1 MKINFILIL
10 FILALIFMYSINVE
24 EDKNKSKNM
33 ELVLDIIVIF
43 MIFNIIYDYFYLREQ
58 FANTDLDLPDGTDY
72 YHHIVASNTDN
83 STKLQKAKSH
93 FDNLIGTTTN
103 KFRLKT
109 VINDDTYYVKTID
122 REECRFSDQTHLC
135 TNNLILV
142 KKDEQFEENLEADYK
157 LKIGC
162 EDENLQN
169 CINAQTPPNFNQFN
183 FHIMKNNSHDFS
195 FMGVNQLPSNN
206 TFTYSSIFQLNTWL
220 NDILQNE
227 NTFASLCGDT
237 NRGFDAKIYVK
248 FVIENNSN
256 GDDDALV
263 GGVSSNNIPK
273 FKLIFRLS
281 GNKSRDFVLGIS
293 EQDCSSDEDASD
305 ATLSASQKLCCRDNK
320 MILLKEITKPDEDV
334 GINITP
340 LIFSLELD
348 N

>member
-58 FANTDLDLPDGTDY
+58 FANTDLDLPDGADY
-72 YHHIVASNTDN
+72 YHNIVASNNDPN
-83 STKLQKAKSH
+83 PNPKQKAKLN
-93 FDNLIGTTTN
+93 FDDLIDTTSVN
-103 KFRLKT
+103 KKFRLKT
-109 VINDDTYYVKTID
+109 VIGNDTYYVKTID
-122 REECRFSDQTHLC
+122 LLECDFSEQTHSC

-142 KKDEQFEENLEADYK
+142 KKDNDFEANLEADYK

-169 CINAQTPPNFNQFN
+169 CINDETPPNFNQFN

-195 FMGVNQLPSNN
+195 FMGVNQLPSSN
-206 TFTYSSIFQLNTWL
+206 TLTYSSIFQLNTWM

-237 NRGFDAKIYVK
+237 NQGFDAKIYVK
-248 FVIENNSN
+248 FVTDME
-256 GDDDALV
+256 GDDGLV
-263 GGVSSNNIPK
+263 GVGSSK
-273 FKLIFRLS
+273 FKLIFRLN
-281 GNKSRDFVLGIS
+281 GNKPRDFVLGIS
-293 EQDCSSDEDASD
+293 EQDCSSDENASD